1 MAFSVPSMAT
11 ISKSPETTLDYKTLQ
26 SIAKSLQQLEVF
38 YNIEKLML
46 LSTRII
52 LIKIV
57 LTKLMGMTCS
67 LQHPYVYPSEAIEFH
82 EAGIITIK
90 KFSSK
95 GSLRD
100 ILGSSKVI

>member
-46 LSTRII
+46 LSTII